1 MSSAFEICVDLYG
14 HCRCEDVGWPGCV
27 EMIRMEEDGE
37 DADDERNRMEQER
50 EDAGF
55 EQS

>member
-1 MSSAFEICVDLYG
+1 MSSAFEICVYLYG
-14 HCRCEDVGWPGCV
+14 HCRCADAGWPGCA

-37 DADDERNRMEQER
+37 NADDERTRMEQER
-50 EDAGF
+50 EDAGS